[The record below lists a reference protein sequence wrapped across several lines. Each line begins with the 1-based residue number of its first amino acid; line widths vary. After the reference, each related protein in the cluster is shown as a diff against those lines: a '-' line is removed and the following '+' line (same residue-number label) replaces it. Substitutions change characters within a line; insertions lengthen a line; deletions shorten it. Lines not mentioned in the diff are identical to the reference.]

1 MYRRATFS
9 TAGSGCE
16 TFTPPIRFSF
26 IDLDPGHL
34 DAAQSKNI
42 CYNEIPA
49 LISNGSNGSEAS
61 SNAGSITY
69 AWQESTDNI
78 NWRIIAGENQSSYAP
93 PSLQTLT
100 YFIYTVEGLLHD
112 GTTTVEKSG
121 TFFLLQ

>member
-1 MYRRATFS
+1 MGCGTFS
-9 TAGSGCE
+9 
-16 TFTPPIRFSF
+16 PPIRFSL

-34 DAAQSKNI
+34 DAAQSVDI

-49 LISNGSNGSEAS
+49 TISNGNEAS

-93 PSLQTLT
+93 PSLQKST
-100 YFIYTVEGLLHD
+100 YFRRVAINRQGSYSCSNQHFNLFFAQYFPWIY
-112 GTTTVEKSG
+112 
-121 TFFLLQ
+121 

>member
-1 MYRRATFS
+1 M
-9 TAGSGCE
+9 GCE

-26 IDLDPGHL
+26 IDLNPGHL
-34 DAAQSKNI
+34 DAAQSVDI

-49 LISNGSNGSEAS
+49 TISNGSEAS

-69 AWQESTDNI
+69 AWQESTDNV
-78 NWRIIAGENQSSYAP
+78 NWTIIAGENQSSYAP
-93 PSLQTLT
+93 PSLQTST
-100 YFIYTVEGLLHD
+100 YFIYTVEGLLHN